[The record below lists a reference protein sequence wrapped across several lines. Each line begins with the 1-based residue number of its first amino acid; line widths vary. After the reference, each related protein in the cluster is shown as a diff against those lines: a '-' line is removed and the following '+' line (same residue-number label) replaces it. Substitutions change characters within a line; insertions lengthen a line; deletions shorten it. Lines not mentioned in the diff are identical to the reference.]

1 MSGRRVVTLAAL
13 FMLAIGAA
21 GGAMLWFKG
30 RPSPPPP
37 STVAEITV
45 KLPPPEP
52 AAPVPAPAPV
62 AALPT
67 PPEPAAPRSDA
78 SRSVDT
84 PSPPP
89 VPQAPMTAPQRP
101 APKPP
106 VPAAGAPATPAPAT
120 PAPATPAPASTG
132 PAVPAAPAPP
142 PIAETKIAEVKLALF
157 DPALAEKSKDG
168 TLPMVGRDGRQ
179 PWQVYARPFDLTD
192 KRPRVAI
199 VVTNMGLSA
208 AATDHA
214 INALPGA
221 VTLAFAPFAEG
232 LKDGLARARGK
243 GHEVLLN
250 APMEPEGYP
259 RSDPGPKALLTSLSE
274 AENLEN
280 LTWILTRGE
289 AYVGIANL
297 TGGRFA
303 QSPEH
308 LKPVLAMLRQR
319 GLLYVDRWAGNEA
332 PSGTIAKEIELPF
345 AGVQLVVD
353 QDPTKNGIDGRLA
366 ELERIARRDG
376 RAVGL
381 ALPYPLSL
389 ERISLWIN
397 ELDQR
402 GAILAPVSAVVS
414 AAK

>member
-21 GGAMLWFKG
+21 GGAVLWFKG
-30 RPSPPPP
+30 RPSSPPPP
-37 STVAEITV
+37 SAVAEITV

-52 AAPVPAPAPV
+52 AAPPPAAMPAPV
-62 AALPT
+62 MALPT
-67 PPEPAAPRSDA
+67 PPDPAAPRSGEA
-78 SRSVDT
+78 RTGDT
-84 PSPPP
+84 PPPPP
-89 VPQAPMTAPQRP
+89 VPQAPTSGPQRP

-106 VPAAGAPATPAPAT
+106 GSIAGAPAAPAQT
-120 PAPATPAPASTG
+120 APAS
-132 PAVPAAPAPP
+132 AVPTPP
-142 PIAETKIAEVKLALF
+142 PVAETKIAEVKLALF

-250 APMEPEGYP
+250 TPMEPEGYP

-303 QSPEH
+303 QSPDH

-319 GLLYVDRWAGNEA
+319 GLLYVDRWAGVET
-332 PSGTIAKEIELPF
+332 PSGKIAKDMELPF
-345 AGVQLVVD
+345 TGVQMVVD
-353 QDPTKNGIDGRLA
+353 QEPSKNGIDGRLA

-389 ERISLWIN
+389 ERIALWIN

-402 GAILAPVSAVVS
+402 GAILAPVSALVS

>member
-1 MSGRRVVTLAAL
+1 MSGRRLVTLAAL
-13 FMLAIGAA
+13 FMLSVGAA
-21 GGAMLWFKG
+21 GGAFLWFKG
-30 RPSPPPP
+30 QPSPPAP

-52 AAPVPAPAPV
+52 TPDPAP
-62 AALPT
+62 
-67 PPEPAAPRSDA
+67 PAAVVP
-78 SRSVDT
+78 
-84 PSPPP
+84 PPP
-89 VPQAPMTAPQRP
+89 VPEPAPPPKAVDTPPPPPVPTAPTAGTPRP
-101 APKPP
+101 APKPSAPP
-106 VPAAGAPATPAPAT
+106 VAAAPPVAP
-120 PAPATPAPASTG
+120 P
-132 PAVPAAPAPP
+132 VPAPP
-142 PIAETKIAEVKLALF
+142 PVAGAKVAEIKLATV
-157 DPALAEKSKDG
+157 DPALSEKAKDG
-168 TLPMVGRDGRQ
+168 FLPIVGPDGRQ

-214 INALPGA
+214 INALPGP
-221 VTLAFAPFAEG
+221 VTLAFAPFADG
-232 LKDGLARARGK
+232 LKDALARARGK

-250 APMEPEGYP
+250 APMEPESYP

-274 AENLEN
+274 AENLDN

-303 QSPEH
+303 QAPEQ
-308 LKPVLAMLRQR
+308 LKPVLAALKQR
-319 GLLYVDRWAGNEA
+319 GLLYVDRWAGNQT

-353 QDPTKNGIDGRLA
+353 QEPTKGGIDGRLA

-381 ALPYPLSL
+381 ALPYPLTL
-389 ERISLWIN
+389 ERIAIWAG

>member
-1 MSGRRVVTLAAL
+1 MSGRRLVTLAAL
-13 FMLAIGAA
+13 FMLAIGGA
-21 GGAMLWFKG
+21 GGAVLWFKG
-30 RPSPPPP
+30 RPASPPPGA
-37 STVAEITV
+37 VAEITV

-52 AAPVPAPAPV
+52 APAPAPPAPV
-62 AALPT
+62 AAPPT
-67 PPEPAAPRSDA
+67 PPEPAAPPSLAPRT
-78 SRSVDT
+78 VDT
-84 PSPPP
+84 PPPP
-89 VPQAPMTAPQRP
+89 PLPQAPMSVPQRP
-101 APKPP
+101 VPKPPGPVAGTPATSAPTTPAPAVPP
-106 VPAAGAPATPAPAT
+106 VPA
-120 PAPATPAPASTG
+120 
-132 PAVPAAPAPP
+132 PP
-142 PIAETKIAEVKLALF
+142 PVAETKIAEVKLALF
-157 DPALAEKSKDG
+157 DPALAERSKDG

-179 PWQVYARPFDLTD
+179 PWQVYARPFDLAD

-250 APMEPEGYP
+250 TPMEPESYP

-303 QSPEH
+303 QSSDH

-319 GLLYVDRWAGNEA
+319 GLLYVDRWAGVET
-332 PSGTIAKEIELPF
+332 PSGKIAKDMELPF
-345 AGVQLVVD
+345 TGVQMVVD
-353 QDPTKNGIDGRLA
+353 QEPTKNGIDGRLA

-389 ERISLWIN
+389 ERIALWIN

>member
-1 MSGRRVVTLAAL
+1 MSGRRLVTLAAL
-13 FMLAIGAA
+13 FMLAIGGA
-21 GGAMLWFKG
+21 GGAVLWFKG
-30 RPSPPPP
+30 RPASPPP

-52 AAPVPAPAPV
+52 APAPPAPAAPV
-62 AALPT
+62 SGSAAAPPT
-67 PPEPAAPRSDA
+67 PPEPAAPPSGAPRA
-78 SRSVDT
+78 VDT
-84 PSPPP
+84 PPPP
-89 VPQAPMTAPQRP
+89 PLPQAPTSVPQRP
-101 APKPP
+101 VPKPP
-106 VPAAGAPATPAPAT
+106 GPAAGAPPAPAA
-120 PAPATPAPASTG
+120 AP
-132 PAVPAAPAPP
+132 PAVPAPP
-142 PIAETKIAEVKLALF
+142 PVAETKIAEVKLALF
-157 DPALAEKSKDG
+157 DPALAERSKDG
-168 TLPMVGRDGRQ
+168 ALPIIGRDGRQ

-250 APMEPEGYP
+250 TPMEPEGYP

-319 GLLYVDRWAGNEA
+319 GLLYVDRWAGNET
-332 PSGTIAKEIELPF
+332 PSGKIAKEIELPF

-353 QDPTKNGIDGRLA
+353 QEPTKNGIDGRLA

-389 ERISLWIN
+389 ERIALWIN

>member
-21 GGAMLWFKG
+21 GGAVLWFKG
-30 RPSPPPP
+30 RPSPPPPP

-52 AAPVPAPAPV
+52 AAAPPAAVPAPA

-67 PPEPAAPRSDA
+67 PPEPAAPLSGDA
-78 SRSVDT
+78 KAVDT
-84 PSPPP
+84 PPPPP
-89 VPQAPMTAPQRP
+89 VPQAPVSVPQRP
-101 APKPP
+101 VPKPP
-106 VPAAGAPATPAPAT
+106 GPVAGAPATPAPAT
-120 PAPATPAPASTG
+120 PAPAI
-132 PAVPAAPAPP
+132 PAPP
-142 PIAETKIAEVKLALF
+142 PVAETKIAEVKLALF

-168 TLPMVGRDGRQ
+168 TLPMIGRDGRQ
-179 PWQVYARPFDLTD
+179 PWQVYARPFDLND

-250 APMEPEGYP
+250 TPMEPEGYP

-274 AENLEN
+274 AENIEN

-303 QSPEH
+303 QSPDH

-319 GLLYVDRWAGNEA
+319 GLLYVDRWAGVET
-332 PSGTIAKEIELPF
+332 PSGKIAKEMELPF
-345 AGVQLVVD
+345 TGVQMVVD
-353 QDPTKNGIDGRLA
+353 HEPTKNGIDGRLA

-389 ERISLWIN
+389 ERIALWIN

>member
-1 MSGRRVVTLAAL
+1 MSGRRLVTLAAL
-13 FMLAIGAA
+13 FMLAIGGA
-21 GGAMLWFKG
+21 GGAVLWFKG
-30 RPSPPPP
+30 RPASPPPP
-37 STVAEITV
+37 GTVAEITV

-52 AAPVPAPAPV
+52 AAPVPATPAPGP
-62 AALPT
+62 AATPPA
-67 PPEPAAPRSDA
+67 PPEPAAPPSGAPRT
-78 SRSVDT
+78 VDT
-84 PSPPP
+84 PPPP
-89 VPQAPMTAPQRP
+89 PLPQAPMSVPQRP
-101 APKPP
+101 VPKPP
-106 VPAAGAPATPAPAT
+106 GPVAAAPAVPAPTTPAPAV
-120 PAPATPAPASTG
+120 
-132 PAVPAAPAPP
+132 PAVPAPP
-142 PIAETKIAEVKLALF
+142 PVAETKIAEMKLALF
-157 DPALAEKSKDG
+157 DPALAERSKDG

-250 APMEPEGYP
+250 APMEPESYP

-303 QSPEH
+303 QSPDH

-319 GLLYVDRWAGNEA
+319 GLLYVDRWAGVET
-332 PSGTIAKEIELPF
+332 PSGKIAKEMELPF
-345 AGVQLVVD
+345 TGVQMVVD
-353 QDPTKNGIDGRLA
+353 QEPTKNGIDGRLA

-389 ERISLWIN
+389 ERIALWIN

>member
-1 MSGRRVVTLAAL
+1 MSGRRLVTLAAL
-13 FMLAIGAA
+13 FMLAVGAA
-21 GGAMLWFKG
+21 GGAVLWFKG
-30 RPSPPPP
+30 RPAPPPP
-37 STVAEITV
+37 PVAVAEVTV

-52 AAPVPAPAPV
+52 APAPAPAPPAPPPV
-62 AALPT
+62 SAPAA
-67 PPEPAAPRSDA
+67 PPEPSPPPAGAPKT
-78 SRSVDT
+78 VDT
-84 PSPPP
+84 PPPPP
-89 VPQAPMTAPQRP
+89 VPQGAATGVPRPSPKPAAPAAGSSSPSGSGTAP
-101 APKPP
+101 
-106 VPAAGAPATPAPAT
+106 GAPATPAP
-120 PAPATPAPASTG
+120 
-132 PAVPAAPAPP
+132 PP
-142 PIAETKIAEVKLALF
+142 VAETKIAEVKLALF
-157 DPALAEKSKDG
+157 DPALAEKAKDG
-168 TLPMVGRDGRQ
+168 YLPQIGRDGRQ

-199 VVTNMGLSA
+199 VITNMGLSA
-208 AATDHA
+208 ASTDQA

-232 LKDGLARARGK
+232 LKDSIARARAK

-250 APMEPEGYP
+250 TPMEPESYP

-319 GLLYVDRWAGNEA
+319 GLLYVDRWAGVET
-332 PSGTIAKEIELPF
+332 PSGKIAKEMELPF
-345 AGVQLVVD
+345 TGVQMVVD
-353 QDPTKNGIDGRLA
+353 QEPTKNGIDGRLA

-389 ERISLWIN
+389 ERIALWIG

-402 GAILAPVSAVVS
+402 GAILAPVSATVS